1 MIDNI
6 LISYTWTYPPDA
18 TVSLPG
24 AGAIVCPLKVKVK
37 VKYIVS
43 RRSPEDYSPG
53 GASNGW
59 SQPTKKKK
67 NMSVFITPD
76 KKLDVPIA
84 STCKCPRAS
93 SW

>member
-59 SQPTKKKK
+59 SQPTKKKIP
-67 NMSVFITPD
+67 SC
-76 KKLDVPIA
+76 L
-84 STCKCPRAS
+84 SR
-93 SW
+93 